1 MKKGIILALSASI
14 FLAGCYSDIID
25 SGQVGFQG

>member
-14 FLAGCYSDIID
+14 FLAGCYSDIVD
-25 SGQVGFQG
+25 SGKAS